1 MMTEKGKPQAISAFV
16 VCLMLF
22 SLSAEAWSATIYSWG
37 YDTYDQVADTPN
49 GTGYTAIAGGGG
61 HNSLALASDGSIISW
76 GYDGFD
82 RVADTPNGTG
92 YTAIAGGG
100 YHSLALASD
109 GSIISW
115 GRDDDD
121 QVADTP
127 NGTGFTAIAG
137 GGYHSLALSGG
148 GPVVVPLPAPV
159 WMGLALLGGTG
170 VVGVMRRRMRSA

>member
-37 YDTYDQVADTPN
+37 F
-49 GTGYTAIAGGGG
+49 
-61 HNSLALASDGSIISW
+61 DG
-76 GYDGFD
+76 
-82 RVADTPNGTG
+82 
-92 YTAIAGGG
+92 
-100 YHSLALASD
+100 L
-109 GSIISW
+109 
-115 GRDDDD
+115 D

-137 GGYHSLALSGG
+137 GENHSLALSGG
-148 GPVVVPLPAPV
+148 GPVVVPLPASV

>member
-37 YDTYDQVADTPN
+37 YDGYDQVADTPN
-49 GTGYTAIAGGGG
+49 GTGYTAIAGGRY
-61 HNSLALASDGSIISW
+61 HSLALASDGSIISW
-76 GYDGFD
+76 GYDG
-82 RVADTPNGTG
+82 
-92 YTAIAGGG
+92 Y
-100 YHSLALASD
+100 
-109 GSIISW
+109 
-115 GRDDDD
+115 D

-148 GPVVVPLPAPV
+148 GPVVVPLPASV

>member
-37 YDTYDQVADTPN
+37 YDGDDQ
-49 GTGYTAIAGGGG
+49 
-61 HNSLALASDGSIISW
+61 
-76 GYDGFD
+76 
-82 RVADTPNGTG
+82 VADTPNGTG

-115 GRDDDD
+115 GHDYFD

-137 GGYHSLALSGG
+137 GENHSLALSGG

-159 WMGLALLGGTG
+159 WMGLALLSGTG

>member
-1 MMTEKGKPQAISAFV
+1 MRISCAVCVPASV
-16 VCLMLF
+16 VTAAVLLALVPA
-22 SLSAEAWSATIYSWG
+22 SSATIYSWG
-37 YDTYDQVADTPN
+37 RDVDDQVT
-49 GTGYTAIAGGGG
+49 
-61 HNSLALASDGSIISW
+61 
-76 GYDGFD
+76 
-82 RVADTPNGTG
+82 DTPNGTG

-115 GRDDDD
+115 GYDNDD

-127 NGTGFTAIAG
+127 NGAGFTAIAG

-148 GPVVVPLPAPV
+148 GPVVVPLPASV
-159 WMGLALLGGTG
+159 WMGLALLSGTG